1 VTAHDA
7 SSDGRRAKKA
17 KSVAAQFPGAS
28 NNRELQRLHDGR
40 LPPPWFP
47 KQQSIWVQAMA
58 HVSHVDLKEGQS
70 PRRFA
75 LPPLHL
81 FWGASEQN
89 QRTYYY
95 HILVLW
101 DEFSLRTQANLPGLM
116 TDEWWS
122 VLGNTY

>member
-1 VTAHDA
+1 
-7 SSDGRRAKKA
+7 
-17 KSVAAQFPGAS
+17 
-28 NNRELQRLHDGR
+28 
-40 LPPPWFP
+40 
-47 KQQSIWVQAMA
+47 MA